1 MWLATGRHCCPV
13 KKEARGRAKT
23 AVETDCRAS
32 RPPEAER
39 PWRASN
45 RQNGVVVLGT
55 GFLFAAAL
63 NAV

>member
-13 KKEARGRAKT
+13 KMAPRGRAKT

-32 RPPEAER
+32 RRPEAER

-55 GFLFAAAL
+55 GCSLAAAL